1 MKIRDLIETATAGAT
16 SSGNIAT
23 VTSPNVAYSKK
34 TKQPKKKDGTAVNAL
49 DMKGTSIFGGPGIK
63 RESVEEAGYFGG
75 GSSFGSSWSGN
86 NRRDRARDEGE
97 PEGWFD
103 VLAKSKDGWKVLA
116 TKRSNQAFHYAGNL
130 ARKYPDRKFAVRWP
144 DGTINVV

>member
-49 DMKGTSIFGGPGIK
+49 DMKGTSIFGGAGIK
-63 RESVEEAGYFGG
+63 RESVEEA
-75 GSSFGSSWSGN
+75 SFG
-86 NRRDRARDEGE
+86 NRYRDRARDEGE

-103 VLAKSKDGWKVLA
+103 VLAKGKDGWKVLA
-116 TKRSNQAFHYAGNL
+116 TKRSNQAFYYAGNL
-130 ARKYPDRKFAVRWP
+130 SRKYPDRKFAVRWP